1 MANKKIIKRIVT
13 KSGIRYYV
21 NGKRVTSE
29 SGRKRFIKQNPN
41 VPKGILSDA
50 EKKVLE
56 RSKKALET
64 YKKGWKFKGVAKVPF
79 AYVDILA
86 KLAVIDPKTIKDK
99 DLYNVFE
106 NGKRKFKNFEDIK
119 KYIDEQAKEKPL
131 VFQWCNEV
139 GLPNYRG
146 RDFETFTNNKIQNI
160 VDIVDLL
167 KSTAYRQFTL
177 IVIDRD
183 GDMQVGRVLGLLA
196 LRDFEIAVGTE
207 IQAMV
212 ANSAFLRFCYDYK
225 IILEKKEIV
234 IDLTDLRPKENP
246 TDTEEGG
253 EGSLKSYIDNAQG
266 TGKGEQLMIK
276 GKYRDVEITIEFS

>member
-1 MANKKIIKRIVT
+1 MASKKIIKRIVT
-13 KSGIRYYV
+13 KSGIRYYID
-21 NGKRVTSE
+21 GKRVTSK
-29 SGRKRFIKQNPN
+29 SGQRRFLKQNPN
-41 VPKGILSDA
+41 VSKDILSDA
-50 EKKVLE
+50 EKKALD

-79 AYVDILA
+79 AYVDILT
-86 KLAVIDPKTIKDK
+86 KLAIIDPKNIKDK
-99 DLYNVFE
+99 DLYNVFQ
-106 NGKRKFKNFEDIK
+106 NGKRRFNNFEDIK
-119 KYIDEQAKEKPL
+119 KLIDDRAKKSPL

-139 GLPNYRG
+139 GLPNFRG

-167 KSTAYRQFTL
+167 KSTAYKQFTL

-212 ANSAFLRFCYDYK
+212 SNSAFLRFCYDYK
-225 IILEKKEIV
+225 IILEKKEII
-234 IDLTDLRPKENP
+234 IDLTDLKPNENP
-246 TDTEEGG
+246 TETEEGG

-276 GKYRDVEITIEFS
+276 GKYKDVEITIEFS